1 MFTLRTLPFHW
12 VLVLYSIIS
21 SLQVAVICQTSSCEQ
36 AIAITSWVLDQAD
49 SNAAAQELLGE
60 AAIQYE
66 EQQPSTSDLIQVM
79 PQLPW
84 VAFQAQALLGATAYG
99 GAEPGEI
106 FNVLNTL
113 NSTDVLGNVTQYED
127 NVLDVFDIWRDA
139 WVDLAN
145 RLVVTASSETSQL
158 SDEAKASMLYRAS
171 QYYFISQWPFP
182 MSEGGL
188 TAAKNSTKAFDDY
201 LTNLEKSRGYTVE
214 YLDIPFSNGTAS
226 VDLPGVFITPDPTKK
241 LPLVILNTGTDY
253 PKEAIFPFGGSQSLE
268 NGYAVLIFDGPG
280 QGQVKRQE
288 PYMPLVPEWDTVIES
303 VLSEVKNNQNVEKYV
318 STDDI
323 VLWGVSLGG
332 YLVGQACS
340 VLPKDSLKACI
351 VTPAVVSMIPP
362 YANRLIENLFVPMAK
377 LNSSEIPEGYV
388 EALKNSTTVVDM
400 VLRPLLQECDDDT
413 TARTIWNTMFDAS
426 PDELIVVLPD
436 YVYGV
441 MDYAGIVTSNITE
454 IIDATYLG
462 YQRVFNFTNSDISGS
477 QIPILVLSGTQDNL
491 MGGQEEDYFNQ
502 LPQDIQDVSKLV
514 NFTAETGGALHSQS
528 GALQTQAEA
537 VFPWLKETL
546 GSAAP
551 SPPSSSRDQRS
562 DIFALTTA
570 VLISL
575 LLQFF

>member
-1 MFTLRTLPFHW
+1 MLTLKTFSFQRFA
-12 VLVLYSIIS
+12 VLYSIIS
-21 SLQVAVICQTSSCEQ
+21 TLQVAVFCQNSSCEQ

-49 SNAAAQELLGE
+49 TNTAAQELLGE
-60 AAIQYE
+60 AVIQYE

-84 VAFQAQALLGATAYG
+84 VAFQVQALLGATAYG

-106 FNVLNTL
+106 FNVVNRL
-113 NSTDVLGNVTQYED
+113 NSSDLLGNLTQYED
-127 NVLDVFDIWRDA
+127 NVLDVFDIWRDS

-145 RLVVTASSETSQL
+145 RLVAAASNDASQL

-182 MSEGGL
+182 VSEGGL
-188 TAAKNSTKAFDDY
+188 RAAENSTKAFDDY
-201 LTNLEKSRGYTVE
+201 LTNLETSRGYTVE
-214 YLDIPFSNGTAS
+214 YLDIPFSNGTVS

-288 PYMPLVPEWDTVIES
+288 PYMPLVPDWETVIES
-303 VLSEVKNNQNVEKYV
+303 VLSEVKSNENVQKYV
-318 STDDI
+318 SLDDI

-332 YLVGQACS
+332 YLVGKACS

-362 YANRLIENLFVPMAK
+362 YANGLIEKLFLPMAK
-377 LNSSEIPEGYV
+377 LNSSDIPEGFAG
-388 EALKNSTTVVDM
+388 ALQNSTTVVDKI
-400 VLRPLLQECDDDT
+400 LRPLLQECDDDSA
-413 TARTIWNTMFDAS
+413 ARSIWTTMFDAS
-426 PDELIVVLPD
+426 PDELIDVLPD
-436 YVYGV
+436 YVYSI
-441 MDYAGIVTSNITE
+441 MDYAGIVTSNVTE

-462 YQRVFNFTNSDISGS
+462 YQGVLNFTNTDISAT

-491 MGGQEEDYFNQ
+491 MGGQEEEYFNQ
-502 LPQDIQDVSKLV
+502 LPQNIQDVSKLV

-546 GSAAP
+546 GNAAP
-551 SPPSSSRDQRS
+551 SPTSSSTYQRS
-562 DIFALTTA
+562 DAFPLTA
-570 VLISL
+570 VLISVL
-575 LLQFF
+575 LHLF